1 MRNWT
6 YRKKIANKLNI
17 YPAASG
23 KQLMVRGRH
32 ADISHLLKSPTINNR
47 TDKNEIK
54 TMKMIVTM
62 MTLTMLV

>member
-23 KQLMVRGRH
+23 KQLMVRGRPCGYKSL
-32 ADISHLLKSPTINNR
+32 AESPTINNR